1 MGTRSLTRVIP
12 IDGDKLLG
20 EKRKMTEDIFMK
32 LPRMK
37 VNRFQYK
44 LYNNKL
50 RKFERRELT
59 YVEDKNKVQESIC

>member
-1 MGTRSLTRVIP
+1 
-12 IDGDKLLG
+12 
-20 EKRKMTEDIFMK
+20 MK

-37 VNRFQYK
+37 VKRFQYK

-59 YVEDKNKVQESIC
+59 YVEDKIKYKNLFVKTVTSIEIDIDEFLLF

>member
-1 MGTRSLTRVIP
+1 MDDTIDSLVLDDMNTNQ
-12 IDGDKLLG
+12 KL
-20 EKRKMTEDIFMK
+20 K

-37 VNRFQYK
+37 VKRFQYK

>member
-1 MGTRSLTRVIP
+1 
-12 IDGDKLLG
+12 
-20 EKRKMTEDIFMK
+20 MK

-37 VNRFQYK
+37 VKRFQYK

-59 YVEDKNKVQESIC
+59 YVEDKNKVQESILT